1 MQKGSC
7 RAKNTRYYTSLNEPK
22 IQNKI
27 LSKTGQ
33 FDLILFALDNYKIIP
48 GDVFLV

>member
-1 MQKGSC
+1 MLN
-7 RAKNTRYYTSLNEPK
+7 AKNLKILNISLNEPN
-22 IQNKI
+22 ILNKI

-33 FDLILFALDNYKIIP
+33 FDLIDFALDNYTIVL